1 MTYNIYQDDELIGN
15 TEDKEYTVEGLKPN
29 TEYSFSVSDLI
40 GDKESEKATVT
51 VKTKPIAVTGVT
63 ISPKTATLE
72 VGETKQLK
80 ATVAPSNA
88 TDKTVSYASKAQG
101 VASVDSKGLVTAKVA
116 GKAEIVV
123 STKDGDKKDTCAVT
137 VVEPEPE
144 PDPEEP
150 EE

>member
-29 TEYSFSVSDLI
+29 TEYSFSVSDVI

-80 ATVAPSNA
+80 VTVAPSNA